1 MKYPGQNRH
10 LKSIILLEP
19 DCPGKRKHALK
30 LHLNSPDGRYQFT
43 GYGDD
48 HVLVN
53 GQRLDF
59 GLVVSPTLLE
69 REIFRGLTFEALEL
83 SHFEWMRAQEAGI
96 VLLGTGAKLRF
107 PHPSL
112 TRPLIEAGI
121 GLEVMDTGAACRT
134 YNLLAS
140 EGRKVLAAILA

>member
-1 MKYPGQNRH
+1 M
-10 LKSIILLEP
+10 ILLEP
-19 DCPGKRKHALK
+19 DWPGKRKQLVK
-30 LHLNSPDGRYQFT
+30 LHLNSADNHYQFT

-53 GQRLDF
+53 GQRFDF
-59 GLVVSPTLLE
+59 GLVLGPSLLE
-69 REIFRGLTFEALEL
+69 QEIFRALNFEALEVG
-83 SHFEWMRAQEAGI
+83 HFEWLRQQQPEI
-96 VLLGTGAKLRF
+96 ILLGTGPRLRF

-112 TRPLIEAGI
+112 TRPLLESRI

-134 YNLLAS
+134 YNLLAG

>member
-1 MKYPGQNRH
+1 
-10 LKSIILLEP
+10 
-19 DCPGKRKHALK
+19 LK
-30 LHLNSPDGRYQFT
+30 LHLSSPDGRYQFT

-53 GQRLDF
+53 DQRLDF
-59 GLVVSPTLLE
+59 GLVVGPALLD
-69 REIFRGLTFEALEL
+69 REIFRDLVFESLEIA
-83 SHFEWMRAQEAGI
+83 HFEWLRAQGAEI
-96 VLLGTGAKLRF
+96 VLLGTGPRLRF

-112 TRPLIEAGI
+112 TRPLLEAGI

-140 EGRKVLAAILA
+140 EGRKVLAVILA

>member
-1 MKYPGQNRH
+1 
-10 LKSIILLEP
+10 
-19 DCPGKRKHALK
+19 LK

-48 HVLVN
+48 HVLIN
-53 GQRLDF
+53 DQRLDF
-59 GLVVSPTLLE
+59 GLVVSPTLLD
-69 REIFRGLTFEALEL
+69 REIFRGLMFEALEA
-83 SHFEWMRAQEAGI
+83 SHFEWLRMQQSEI
-96 VLLGTGAKLRF
+96 VLLGTGPRLRF

-121 GLEVMDTGAACRT
+121 GLEVMDTGAVCRT

-140 EGRKVLAAILA
+140 EGRKVLAVILA

>member
-1 MKYPGQNRH
+1 M
-10 LKSIILLEP
+10 ILLEP
-19 DCPGKRKHALK
+19 GCPGKRKHALK

-53 GQRLDF
+53 DQRLDL
-59 GLVVSPTLLE
+59 GLVVGSSLLDQE
-69 REIFRGLTFEALEL
+69 TFRGLAFEALEVA
-83 SHFEWMRAQEAGI
+83 HFEWLRQQQAEI
-96 VLLGTGAKLRF
+96 VLLGTGARLRF

-112 TRPLIEAGI
+112 TRPLMEAGI

-140 EGRKVLAAILA
+140 EGRKVIVAILA

>member
-1 MKYPGQNRH
+1 M
-10 LKSIILLEP
+10 
-19 DCPGKRKHALK
+19 
-30 LHLNSPDGRYQFT
+30 NSPDGRYQFT

-59 GLVVSPTLLE
+59 GLVLGPSLLDQE
-69 REIFRGLTFEALEL
+69 MFRGLVFEALVVA
-83 SHFEWMRAQEAGI
+83 HFEWLRSQQAEI
-96 VLLGTGAKLRF
+96 VLLGTGPRLRF

-140 EGRKVLAAILA
+140 EGRKVLALILA

>member
-1 MKYPGQNRH
+1 MG
-10 LKSIILLEP
+10 IILLEP
-19 DCPGKRKHALK
+19 ECPGKQEPTLK

-53 GQRLDF
+53 GERMDF
-59 GLVVSPTLLE
+59 GLAVSPALLD
-69 REIFRGLTFEALEL
+69 REIFRGVSFETLETR
-83 SHFEWMRAQEAGI
+83 HFEWLRDRQAEI
-96 VLLGTGAKLRF
+96 VLLGTGARLRF

-112 TRPLIEAGI
+112 TRPLIEAAI
-121 GLEVMDTGAACRT
+121 GLEVMDTGAVCRT
-134 YNLLAS
+134 FNLLAA

>member
-1 MKYPGQNRH
+1 M
-10 LKSIILLEP
+10 
-19 DCPGKRKHALK
+19 K

-43 GYGDD
+43 GYGEN

-53 GQRLDF
+53 GHRLDF

-69 REIFRGLTFEALEL
+69 QEIFRGLAFEALEIA
-83 SHFEWMRAQEAGI
+83 HFEWLCAQGAEI
-96 VLLGTGAKLRF
+96 VLLGTGERLRF

-112 TRPLIEAGI
+112 TRPLIESGI

-140 EGRKVLAAILA
+140 EGRKVLAVILA

>member
-1 MKYPGQNRH
+1 
-10 LKSIILLEP
+10 
-19 DCPGKRKHALK
+19 LK

-43 GYGDD
+43 GYGED

-59 GLVVSPTLLE
+59 GLVVSPTLLD
-69 REIFRGLTFEALEL
+69 REIFRGLVFEALETG
-83 SHFEWMRAQEAGI
+83 HFEWLRSQQAEI
-96 VLLGTGAKLRF
+96 VLLGTGPRLRF

-112 TRPLIEAGI
+112 TRPLMEAGI

-140 EGRKVLAAILA
+140 EERKVLAVILA

>member
-1 MKYPGQNRH
+1 M
-10 LKSIILLEP
+10 
-19 DCPGKRKHALK
+19 K
-30 LHLNSPDGRYQFT
+30 LHLNSPDGHYQFT

-59 GLVVSPTLLE
+59 GLVVSPSLLE
-69 REIFRGLTFEALEL
+69 REVFRGLAFEALEVA
-83 SHFEWMRAQEAGI
+83 HFEWLRQQQVEI
-96 VLLGTGAKLRF
+96 VLLGTGPKLRF

-121 GLEVMDTGAACRT
+121 GLEVMDNGAACRT

-140 EGRKVLAAILA
+140 EGREVMAVILA

>member
-1 MKYPGQNRH
+1 M
-10 LKSIILLEP
+10 ILLEP
-19 DCPGKRKHALK
+19 DCPGKQGPALK
-30 LHLNSPDGRYQFT
+30 LHLNSPDGHYQFT

-53 GQRLDF
+53 DQRLGF
-59 GLVVSPTLLE
+59 GLVVGPSLLDQE
-69 REIFRGLTFEALEL
+69 TFRGLVFEALEVA
-83 SHFEWMRAQEAGI
+83 HFEWLRQQPAEI
-96 VLLGTGAKLRF
+96 VLLGTGARLRF

-112 TRPLIEAGI
+112 TRPLMEAGI

>member
-1 MKYPGQNRH
+1 M
-10 LKSIILLEP
+10 ILLEP
-19 DCPGKRKHALK
+19 GQTGKRELALK

-59 GLVVSPTLLE
+59 GLVVGPALLD
-69 REIFRGLTFEALEL
+69 REIFRGLVFEALEIA
-83 SHFEWMRAQEAGI
+83 HFEWLRQQQPEI
-96 VLLGTGAKLRF
+96 VLLGTGPRLRF

-112 TRPLIEAGI
+112 TRPLIEARI
-121 GLEVMDTGAACRT
+121 GFEVMDTGAACRT
-134 YNLLAS
+134 YNLLAG
-140 EGRKVLAAILA
+140 EGRKVLVAILA